1 MCLPAAG
8 LTAAQATTATLAIS
22 AATLVTSTAMGI
34 MSAQAQAAQAQASLN
49 MQAQQQQRNQEMQRQ
64 QMVLARDQQ
73 RQSMELAQR
82 QQQEQYNLQVQQANI
97 NIANQYNQQRRQ
109 VEQERALIQARY
121 AADRL
126 NAQRSK
132 ENTEQQKRFNNEAA
146 NKIYQQEQTKITEAK
161 RKAAFASQAAL
172 AKSIGAKG
180 SILAAGRTGQSI
192 GLLLNDVERQAGFA
206 QAQADATMNSTM
218 EQSLLSMD
226 QGFLQALGA
235 NQRAEN
241 NRIMEPQ
248 DPFMPELPDAPNFVD
263 PYNQPAF
270 GTA

>member
-1 MCLPAAG
+1 MCVVGPEVAA
-8 LTAAQATTATLAIS
+8 AAAINASLAIS
-22 AATLVTSTAMGI
+22 AASTVASIGMGI
-34 MSAQAQAAQAQASLN
+34 MSAHQQAAQAQASLN
-49 MQAQQQQRNQEMQRQ
+49 MQAQQQMRNQQMQRQ
-64 QMVLARDQQ
+64 QMIQAQDQQ

-82 QQQEQYNLQVQQANI
+82 QQQDQYNLQVQQANI

-109 VEQERALIQARY
+109 VEQERALIQARH

-132 ENTEQQKRFNNEAA
+132 ENTEDQKRFNNEAA

-161 RKAAFASQAAL
+161 KKAAFASQAAL

-180 SILAAGRTGQSI
+180 SILAAGRTGQSV

-206 QAQADATMNSTM
+206 QAQANATLQSTM
-218 EQSLLSMD
+218 EQSQIAMD
-226 QGFLQALGA
+226 QGYLQALGA

-241 NRIMEPQ
+241 NRIMEPSN
-248 DPFMPELPDAPNFVD
+248 PFMPELPDAPNFVD

>member
-1 MCLPAAG
+1 MCAIDPA
-8 LTAAQATTATLAIS
+8 TAATAALVISAVGTTASVGLG
-22 AATLVTSTAMGI
+22 VY
-34 MSAQAQAAQAQASLN
+34 SAQQAAAQAQAQLN
-49 MQAQQQQRNQEMQRQ
+49 MQAQQTVRQQQMQRQ
-64 QMVLARDQQ
+64 QMLQAQEQQ
-73 RQSMELAQR
+73 RMNMMLSQR
-82 QQQEQYNLQVQQANI
+82 QQREQYNMQIQQANV

-132 ENTEQQKRFNNEAA
+132 ENTEDQKRFNNEAA
-146 NKIYQQEQTKITEAK
+146 NKIYQQEQTKISEAK
-161 RKAAFASQAAL
+161 KKAAFASQAAL

-180 SILAAGRTGQSI
+180 SILAAGRTGQSV

-206 QAQADATMNSTM
+206 QAQADAQLASTM
-218 EQSLLSMD
+218 EQSQISMD
-226 QGFLQALGA
+226 QGYLQALGA

-241 NRIMEPQ
+241 NRVMEPSN
-248 DPFMPELPDAPNFVD
+248 PYMPTLPEVPNFVN
-263 PYNQPAF
+263 PYEQTAF